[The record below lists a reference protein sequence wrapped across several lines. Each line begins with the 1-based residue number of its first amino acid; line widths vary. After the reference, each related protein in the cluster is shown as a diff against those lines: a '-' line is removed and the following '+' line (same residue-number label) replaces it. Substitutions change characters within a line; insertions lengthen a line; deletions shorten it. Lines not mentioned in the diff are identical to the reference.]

1 MDKELKIR
9 CEIHAPYINGE
20 MLDKSIKEELADFLT
35 KVIEEMGW
43 SIQIYHTEIQDNKR
57 TPTKAEKEKTKMIKY
72 NEKSIYWKLISD
84 FMLKL
89 DSDIIAVGED
99 RAKIKRELLYW
110 VNTI

>member
-1 MDKELKIR
+1 MKPILLTENEFVYLKEVWLWAIQYR
-9 CEIHAPYINGE
+9 QASG
-20 MLDKSIKEELADFLT
+20 LT
-35 KVIEEMGW
+35 I
-43 SIQIYHTEIQDNKR
+43 DNITKKL
-57 TPTKAEKEKTKMIKY
+57 TPPKMETK